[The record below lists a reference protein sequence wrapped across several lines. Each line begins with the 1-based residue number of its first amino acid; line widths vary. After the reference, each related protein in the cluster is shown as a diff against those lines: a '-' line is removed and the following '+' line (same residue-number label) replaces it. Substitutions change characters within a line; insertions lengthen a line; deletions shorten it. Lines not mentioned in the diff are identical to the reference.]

1 MCIVFVSLSMANV
14 TGVTGVT
21 VVTGVTGVMGVTG
34 LTLPLLQM
42 IIRRGRPLA
51 NDHLEGPASCK

>member
-1 MCIVFVSLSMANV
+1 MDIVFVCLSMANV

-21 VVTGVTGVMGVTG
+21 GVTRATGVTGV
-34 LTLPLLQM
+34 TLPLLQM

-51 NDHLEGPASCK
+51 NDHLEGQASCK

>member
-1 MCIVFVSLSMANV
+1 MDIVFVCLSMANV

-21 VVTGVTGVMGVTG
+21 RATGVTGV
-34 LTLPLLQM
+34 TLPLLQM

-51 NDHLEGPASCK
+51 NDHLEGPSSCK